1 MCIWAHENNILQ
13 ICENSFKF
21 EISII
26 GNNLEISVFLLDILM
41 KNAQKRGDLTR
52 LYFSILL

>member
-13 ICENSFKF
+13 ICENSFEF

-26 GNNLEISVFLLDILM
+26 SNYLEMRVFLLDILM
-41 KNAQKRGDLTR
+41 KNAQKRGDLIR